1 MKGLGF
7 LLAAACIASH
17 AALAETRMTDDAGR
31 TVVLQQPASRIVS
44 LAPHVTELLFAAG
57 AGERIVG
64 AVQYSDYP
72 PAALDIPRIGD
83 SAQLD
88 LERIVSL
95 KPDLVIAW
103 RHGNS
108 QGQVETLLRIGIPVF
123 YNEPH
128 GLADV
133 ARSIE
138 QFGRL
143 AGTRDVAGAAAG
155 DFAARNAALRA
166 AYAGRASVSVFFQ
179 IWERPLMTVNGEHLI
194 SDVISLCGGRNVFA
208 NLKSLVP
215 VVSAEDVL
223 AADPEAIVGSER
235 KPDWSRWP
243 RLSAVAHGNVF
254 VLPSELIDRP
264 TPRILQG
271 AQQLC
276 EDLQSA
282 RARQ

>member
-1 MKGLGF
+1 MKPLRF
-7 LLAAACIASH
+7 FLAAACIASH
-17 AALAETRMTDDAGR
+17 AALAETRITDDAGR
-31 TVVLQQPASRIVS
+31 TLVLKQPASRIIS

-72 PAALDIPRIGD
+72 PAALRIPRIGD
-83 SAQLD
+83 SGQLD

-103 RHGNS
+103 HHGNS
-108 QGQVETLLRIGIPVF
+108 QAQVERLVQLGIPVF
-123 YNEPH
+123 NNEPH
-128 GLADV
+128 RLADV

-143 AGTRDVAGAAAG
+143 AGTPGIAGAAARN
-155 DFAARNAALRA
+155 FAARQAALRS
-166 AYAGRASVSVFFQ
+166 AYAGRAAVNVFFQ
-179 IWERPLMTVNGEHLI
+179 IWERPLMTVNEQHLI
-194 SDVISLCGGRNVFA
+194 SDVIGLCGGHNVFQ

-223 AADPEAIVGSER
+223 AADPEVIVGSES

-243 RLSAVAHGNVF
+243 RLSAVSHGNVF
-254 VLPSELIDRP
+254 SLPSELIDRP

-282 RARQ
+282 RARR